1 MDWAGLCGELRF
13 CPGLKT
19 SVEDVDVLGAEGAEH
34 PPGSGGGVD
43 AGLLVDDDGRGVGDA
58 ESGHAAGGIFRVGGE
73 GGGGGVG
80 GGGALSDRAGLGRV
94 YGGAAW
100 VVGGVGEPPD
110 AAVARVCLHGVSGG

>member
-34 PPGSGGGVD
+34 PPCSGGGVD

-58 ESGHAAGGIFRVGGE
+58 EGGHAVREFFGRGEHVGE
-73 GGGGGVG
+73 GGGVVGVLVDVEEDCAGDVAAEVAGVGVDWWSHAYGWEGGVE
-80 GGGALSDRAGLGRV
+80 AD
-94 YGGAAW
+94 
-100 VVGGVGEPPD
+100 GV
-110 AAVARVCLHGVSGG
+110 